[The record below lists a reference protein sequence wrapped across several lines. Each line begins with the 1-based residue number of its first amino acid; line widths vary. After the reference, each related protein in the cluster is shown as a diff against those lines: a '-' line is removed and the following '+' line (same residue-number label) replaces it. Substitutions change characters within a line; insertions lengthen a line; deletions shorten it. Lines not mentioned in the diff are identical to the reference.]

1 MCYLRIAYVAASL
14 LGCAAAAS
22 ANEPLDPVKAVMEVA
37 VKGKGEYFD
46 PNSLMALYSL
56 AFTRDMV
63 AAMLKTKEKDG
74 EMLLD
79 YDPVIGGQD
88 NCPLKNVTYKQGQQK
103 GKKVTVRVEFSAMGC
118 FGDKSIRRVD
128 FDLVQEGYAVPT
140 QWYFVDD
147 IRHVEKDGKT
157 TMSLRQQL
165 KEMAAN

>member
-1 MCYLRIAYVAASL
+1 MYYLRFAYVAASL
-14 LGCAAAAS
+14 LGFAAAAS

-88 NCPLKNVTYKQGQQK
+88 NCQLKNVTYKQGQQK

-118 FGDKSIRRVD
+118 FGDKSVRRGE
-128 FDLVQEGYAVPT
+128 FDLVQEG
-140 QWYFVDD
+140 
-147 IRHVEKDGKT
+147 
-157 TMSLRQQL
+157 
-165 KEMAAN
+165 